1 MQNGVIRDLNDIDAD
16 RQQDHTQVEL
26 ELHWHAG
33 QVANE
38 IKDPLPQVYFL
49 LFLFLHLLTFVSHFL
64 LAPVFILL
72 FDLLFFFQLRYAF
85 LLLLFILYLL
95 LLCCPDHLHI

>member
-38 IKDPLPQVYFL
+38 IKDPLPQVDFI
-49 LFLFLHLLTFVSHFL
+49 LFLFLHLLAFVSHFL

-72 FDLLFFFQLRYAF
+72 FDLLFFLSFELIFADFYFGIVEHDQK
-85 LLLLFILYLL
+85 
-95 LLCCPDHLHI
+95 